1 MDRFHHDSARA
12 KADDSSSI
20 ADGVSLSR
28 RRYSQGGPPGNDS
41 IELERINT
49 YRLQQ
54 QLTVGSRGSRIPQ
67 DQWLP
72 IGAGKPYPPPLPDSE
87 AYVVEFEGADDPMHP
102 HNWPMKKR
110 VMLGSLLT
118 SCALVTAYGSAVFA
132 TAASGAE
139 KEFGFGEEVA
149 ALGTT
154 LYVLGFSAGPTVWA
168 PSSELLGRRWPLLLG
183 MFGFDLFMIATAT
196 AKDTQTLML
205 CRFFAG
211 FCAASIIALVPASLS
226 DVFNNHQRGVAIA
239 MYTMSVFTGPFT
251 APFIGGYTA
260 SSYLGW
266 RWTLYVPAIVGFFC
280 LALIVF
286 FTTETYAPI
295 ILVQKAAILR
305 RQTRNWG
312 IHARQDELE
321 IDFKELVTK
330 NLARPF
336 LILFT
341 EPIAFLLTLY
351 MSFIYGLAYALLEA
365 YPIIFEGTYGMTGGT
380 AGLPLLAL
388 SLVKSPVARLFCLC
402 RDDIRGSWRPTITLR
417 CPNGVSPLASWVV
430 RCLLVDYSG
439 MILSTHVY
447 NARLGGNTDKRSRFG
462 WTGWNSNIHWM
473 APTAAGVAVGFG
485 LTSIFMQCFNYIL
498 DTYSKFAA
506 SAFAANTMMRSMVG
520 AVFPLFTRQMF
531 NNLGIQWAG
540 TLLGCIAVVMI
551 PIPLMFYLFGGRL
564 RQKSKLAPV
573 MDLMPPAEED
583 IKEA

>member
-1 MDRFHHDSARA
+1 MAMDRLHHDTYEAE
-12 KADDSSSI
+12 ADDGSSI
-20 ADGVSLSR
+20 AERMSAVSHR
-28 RRYSQGGPPGNDS
+28 HGSQVGASGPHDS

-72 IGAGKPYPPPLPDSE
+72 LGAGKPYPPPLPDSE

-110 VMLGSLLT
+110 VILGSLLT

-132 TAASGAE
+132 TAASGAM

-168 PSSELLGRRWPLLLG
+168 PGSELLGRRWPLLIG
-183 MFGFDLFMIATAT
+183 MFGFDIFTIACAT

-205 CRFFAG
+205 SRFFAG
-211 FCAASIIALVPASLS
+211 FFAASIIALVPASLS

-251 APFIGGYTA
+251 APFIGGFTA
-260 SSYLGW
+260 SSHLGW

-280 LALIVF
+280 LALIAL
-286 FTTETYAPI
+286 FTEETYAPI

-321 IDFKELVTK
+321 ISFQELVTK

-365 YPIIFEGTYGMTGGT
+365 YPIVFEGTYGMTGGV
-380 AGLPLLAL
+380 AGLPFIGLIIGEIAGSAFVL
-388 SLVKSPVARLFCLC
+388 SLS
-402 RDDIRGSWRPTITLR
+402 GSYSRKLMAN
-417 CPNGVSPLASWVV
+417 NGVSVPEW
-430 RCLLVDYSG
+430 
-439 MILSTHVY
+439 
-447 NARLGGNTDKRSRFG
+447 RLPPCIVGGAAFAGGLFWFG
-462 WTGWNSNIHWM
+462 WTGWDSSIHWM

-551 PIPLMFYLFGGRL
+551 PIPVMFYLYGSRI
-564 RQKSKLAPV
+564 RRKSKLAPV
-573 MDLMPPAEED
+573 MEPVAEE
-583 IKEA
+583 IKQA